1 MVGLVGVIFL
11 MKYLTTAKWSDSY
24 RAYLAYSVVGM
35 ALASVVMATFG
46 VLAILERNWFI
57 VLLLVGAIGAGLYG
71 VSQRVSAQWTRLDA
85 VAASSASEEALRG
98 RLGL

>member
-1 MVGLVGVIFL
+1 LVGLVGVIFL
-11 MKYLTTAKWSDSY
+11 MKYLTTAKWGDSY

-71 VSQRVSAQWTRLDA
+71 VFLSALALSGRDWTRWQLLPR
-85 VAASSASEEALRG
+85 VK
-98 RLGL
+98 RLFVDD